1 MQNIN
6 MKRCTSKKE
15 IDKQVFL
22 NLWKFHKL
30 VFKRGYGQRKQKK
43 ERENTCVRNE
53 KTRREKKRQQMNKC
67 MSKKGHKEVTH
78 ACEK

>member
-1 MQNIN
+1 M
-6 MKRCTSKKE
+6 
-15 IDKQVFL
+15 

-43 ERENTCVRNE
+43 EKGNKCVRNE

-67 MSKKGHKEVTH
+67 MSKRTYRGN
-78 ACEK
+78 ACMKKSDKLKSFFYSQGR